1 MINFIDRILKNP
13 RLLKLKNQNT
23 GETINYEI
31 QDYTDDEITQE
42 GTEINATTLNQAF
55 LDMHPVGCI
64 YLSSDITD
72 PGTLFGGT
80 WELIGKNRF
89 LVGAGDK
96 YKVDATGGNSSVTLT
111 KSQIPK
117 HTHSI
122 PQLSGATTY
131 SGGHTHTGRYAQYG
145 AGGSKLVLRRISGE
159 DDYKG
164 VDQVTNEAGN
174 HNHTFTTNAS
184 TTGETGGTTAVDITP
199 PYLACYFWKRTA

>member
-13 RLLKLKNQNT
+13 RLLKLKKQNT
-23 GETINYEI
+23 GEIINYEI

-42 GTEINATTLNQAF
+42 GTEINATTLNKAF

-96 YKVDATGGNSSVTLT
+96 YKVNATGGNSSVTLI

-122 PQLSGATTY
+122 PQLTGTTNS
-131 SGGHTHTGRYAQYG
+131 SGGHTHTGR
-145 AGGSKLVLRRISGE
+145 
-159 DDYKG
+159 
-164 VDQVTNEAGN
+164 
-174 HNHTFTTNAS
+174 
-184 TTGETGGTTAVDITP
+184 
-199 PYLACYFWKRTA
+199 

>member
-23 GETINYEI
+23 GETINYDI

-42 GTEINATTLNQAF
+42 GTEINATTLNKAF

-96 YKVDATGGNSSVTLT
+96 YKVNATGGNSSVTLI

-122 PQLSGATTY
+122 PQLTGTTNS

-164 VDQVTNEAGN
+164 VDQVTNESGS
-174 HNHTFTTNAS
+174 HSHSVTTNTS

-199 PYLACYFWKRTA
+199 PYLACYFWKRIA